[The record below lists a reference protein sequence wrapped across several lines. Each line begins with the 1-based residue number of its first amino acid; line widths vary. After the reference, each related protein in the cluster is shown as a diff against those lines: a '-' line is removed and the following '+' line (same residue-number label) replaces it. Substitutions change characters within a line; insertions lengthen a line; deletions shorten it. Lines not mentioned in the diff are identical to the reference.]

1 MCIQDMP
8 SRPRQKVRLGERQ
21 LHDAAA
27 ATDGAAIAT
36 EATPQKSENP
46 RDKICAYS
54 LFADFAAVAVA
65 PSTMPVGG
73 PIVVPPTPSAEA
85 VAALKAK
92 WGTWGCGVST
102 FDWTY
107 DDEETA
113 YILEGEVTVTPD
125 DKSLPAVTIKAG
137 QLVTFPDQMSCKWD
151 VTVPINKHYCFG
163 LKEAAAAAEGKIL

>member
-1 MCIQDMP
+1 
-8 SRPRQKVRLGERQ
+8 
-21 LHDAAA
+21 
-27 ATDGAAIAT
+27 
-36 EATPQKSENP
+36 
-46 RDKICAYS
+46 
-54 LFADFAAVAVA
+54 
-65 PSTMPVGG
+65 MPVGG
-73 PIVVPPTPSAEA
+73 PIIVHPTPSAEA
-85 VAALKAK
+85 VAALKKK

-163 LKEAAAAAEGKIL
+163 LKAAATAAEGKIL